1 MMTKGSKLFKT
12 MLFTSLAVMMLALG
26 GCGGKKEAASA
37 AGGADKKVTLKMAT
51 QLPASHPLV
60 KAMDTFKKKVA
71 DKTKGSVTIQI
82 YPAGQL
88 FNDKTMNDALMSGG
102 IDLGLNTV
110 GRWASIIPAMDV
122 FDVPFLFPTYE
133 SVSTAIDKGL
143 GDKLGG
149 QLEKKGVRPL
159 IWADYG
165 FVEVANDKKEIK
177 KPADFAGL
185 KIRGYS
191 KYSTETI
198 KALGASSVTMGSG
211 EVYMAIQRGTID
223 GQISGPSAMR
233 DRKMYEVHKY
243 MTVTNHASPEFIL
256 AMNDKSFAKLSDSQ
270 KKAITEAAKETQTEI
285 RTNAKKA
292 DLEAMKTLKEKGM
305 TLYEIPAAE
314 IPEWQKATKSVWDLF
329 IKENGKI
336 GQELID
342 ICTKK

>member
-1 MMTKGSKLFKT
+1 MGTKIFKVIMATTLVLMMV
-12 MLFTSLAVMMLALG
+12 VMA
-26 GCGGKKEAASA
+26 GCGSSKKTAQNTSGEQ
-37 AGGADKKVTLKMAT
+37 KVTLKLAAQLAAT
-51 QLPASHPLV
+51 HPLV
-60 KAMDTFKKKVA
+60 KAMDTLKQKVA
-71 DKTKGSVTIQI
+71 EKTNGSVTIQV

-102 IDLGLNTV
+102 IDMGLNSV

-122 FDVPFLFPTYE
+122 FDVPFLFPNYE
-133 SVSTAIDKGL
+133 SVSKAIDNGVGKKL
-143 GDKLGG
+143 GDE
-149 QLEKKGVRPL
+149 LEKKGIRPV

-177 KPADFAGL
+177 KPSDFAGL

-243 MTVTNHASPEFIL
+243 LTVTNNASPEFIL
-256 AMNDKSFAKLSDSQ
+256 AMNDKAYAKLSDGQ
-270 KKAITEAAKETQTEI
+270 KKALMEAAKEVQDMI
-285 RTNAKKA
+285 RKNAKQEDIA
-292 DLEAMKTLKEKGM
+292 SLETLKQKGM
-305 TLYEIPAAE
+305 IIYNIPE
-314 IPEWQKATKSVWDLF
+314 NELPEWQKATKPVWDLF
-329 IKENGKI
+329 IKENGKV

>member
-1 MMTKGSKLFKT
+1 MMKMKASLVK
-12 MLFTSLAVMMLALG
+12 MVMAASLAAMMVVAS
-26 GCGGKKEAASA
+26 GCGGSKKAAPA
-37 AGGADKKVTLKMAT
+37 AGGAEQKVNLKMAT
-51 QLPASHPLV
+51 QLAASHPLV

-71 DKTKGSVTIQI
+71 EKTKGSVTIQI

-122 FDVPFLFPTYE
+122 FDVPFLFPSYE
-133 SVSTAIDKGL
+133 SVSKAIDGGVGATL
-143 GDKLGG
+143 GAE
-149 QLEKKGVRPL
+149 LEKKGVRPI

-177 KPADFAGL
+177 TPADFAGL

-243 MTVTNHASPEFIL
+243 MTVTNNASPEFIL
-256 AMNDKSFAKLSDSQ
+256 AMNGKSFAKLSEAQ
-270 KKAITEAAKETQTEI
+270 KKAVTEAAAEVQQMI
-285 RTNAKKA
+285 RANAKKE
-292 DLEAMKTLKEKGM
+292 DLESMKTLQAKGM
-305 TLYEIPAAE
+305 VLYQIPAAE
-314 IPEWQKATKSVWDLF
+314 LPQWQKATKPVWDMF
-329 IKENGKI
+329 IKENGQV
-336 GQELID
+336 GQKLID